1 MRTINRRGDRRGMNG
16 VRAQRDSHGRFFV
29 RSTPAHLKPQSIE
42 ALNETLLLSTSMS
55 DHHETAISREGSI
68 FDGAFSDDGSG
79 IAEEH
84 IIFDGASTGAIPDG
98 ASTDGISFTQ
108 VSSTIVHPVA
118 PLTAKATAPF
128 SVVQVFGTLSVS
140 SLATRAATGEGIGPD
155 FDGLDYASL
164 MHDSVVTALKNN
176 SCVLAKGPPKK
187 RALYATWLLKQA
199 HIDRRDSGI
208 LPYVVKI
215 DDSFP
220 TLKSLRVCDGD
231 VVIMSID
238 TNDCKMLMAVAK
250 IFKDR
255 TIMAGTPPELLHD
268 MKIFSSGHFRMV
280 GGWRDGVLVGAVVF
294 RSFILN
300 TSDRMLHIELIATKF
315 STGPGVGSA
324 MMRLLRKLSHISVL
338 QPGHIAAFT
347 LKTKEA
353 KRFYD
358 RKLPECNGPNA
369 RSLMISMLCIDNG
382 CKLYPHLDMRC
393 VTVFPEA

>member
-1 MRTINRRGDRRGMNG
+1 
-16 VRAQRDSHGRFFV
+16 
-29 RSTPAHLKPQSIE
+29 
-42 ALNETLLLSTSMS
+42 MS
-55 DHHETAISREGSI
+55 DYHETATSNEGSV
-68 FDGAFSDDGSG
+68 
-79 IAEEH
+79 
-84 IIFDGASTGAIPDG
+84 FDGASSDDGDGLAEENIVFDGASLGAIPF
-98 ASTDGISFTQ
+98 AQ
-108 VSSTIVHPVA
+108 VSSTIGHPVA
-118 PLTAKATAPF
+118 PLTVQATAPF
-128 SVVQVFGTLSVS
+128 AVVQVLGTLSVS
-140 SLATRAATGEGIGPD
+140 SLATRAASDEGIGPD

-164 MHDSVVTALKNN
+164 MHGSVVTALKNN
-176 SCVLAKGPPKK
+176 SCVLSKGPPKK
-187 RALYATWLLKQA
+187 NALYATWILRQS

-215 DDSFP
+215 EDSFP
-220 TLKSLRVCDGD
+220 TLKPLRVCDGD
-231 VVIMSID
+231 IVLMSID

-250 IFKDR
+250 IFTTR
-255 TIMAGTPPELLHD
+255 AIMHGTPEELLHD

-300 TSDRMLHIELIATKF
+300 TSDRMLHIELIATKS

-369 RSLMISMLCIDNG
+369 RSLIISMLCIDNS